1 MSVSVV
7 NNFGGEIRNEKLF
20 VKIFIFFSI
29 LMDVI
34 MMWQKPKDTVN
45 NVCKSESATVAFLL
59 PQHEL
64 AQFSLMAG
72 QVSRSRCRTCV
83 KSRPSFFFLY

>member
-7 NNFGGEIRNEKLF
+7 ILAEKLEMKNF
-20 VKIFIFFSI
+20 LLRSLFFFSI

-34 MMWQKPKDTVN
+34 MMWQRPKDTVN

-59 PQHEL
+59 PPHEL

-72 QVSRSRCRTCV
+72 QVSRSRCRSL
-83 KSRPSFFFLY
+83 KYLRHHNLN